1 MEHGRDAGRAGIV
14 SAFTA
19 GQIVFTIDGRESE
32 YVAAA
37 GDRHAVLFVF
47 EDENGEPVR
56 DEARIVDRVFPEPPV
71 ARYAESVTKA
81 RAELDE
87 ARTETAALRS
97 EQRDLRAQEQKL
109 RASIKAAES
118 EAPPHWAD
126 LLAGRV
132 THFVDLQGRIHASK
146 CPGRRPEAFTARWE
160 SDCRRSD
167 HWVLECRAG
176 DGYERIPVTPC
187 VSLDEAREVAARTI
201 AASVKNSL
209 AATYASG
216 IETDLARAKAG
227 GVVLAPDVLAA
238 AKARLCELATAGVKA
253 AEQALAKAKAAL
265 VKAETTA
272 ATPEGRA

>member
-1 MEHGRDAGRAGIV
+1 M

-19 GQIVFTIDGRESE
+19 GQIVFTLDGREAE

-47 EDENGEPVR
+47 EDEDGEPVR

-71 ARYAESVTKA
+71 ARYAEEITKA
-81 RAELDE
+81 RAQLAEV
-87 ARTETAALRS
+87 RTETAALRS
-97 EQRDLRAQEQKL
+97 EQRDLHIQEQKL
-109 RASIKAAES
+109 RASIKAAEADS
-118 EAPPHWAD
+118 PPHWAD

-146 CPGRRPEAFTARWE
+146 WPGKRPEAFTARWE

-201 AASVKNSL
+201 AASVKDSL
-209 AATYASG
+209 TADYASA

-227 GVVLAPDVLAA
+227 GVVLAPDVLAT
-238 AKARLCELATAGVKA
+238 AKARLRELATAGVKA
-253 AEQALAKAKAAL
+253 AEQELAKAKAAL
-265 VKAETTA
+265 VKAESTA
-272 ATPEGRA
+272 DTPEGRA